1 VIKARG
7 NRKISWAA
15 TIVLIIAITGL
26 SYVGYIGYALIRYFV
41 CIPAQGAI
49 SGVMP
54 DTSWIKESRD
64 VLYLNGDKLYSIKIN
79 GTDKKLIYDNVRY
92 YALSPNGKKIVIEY
106 LSKSL
111 IKDDRNIGN
120 LSLVDTETGN
130 IEPIEEKADCHW
142 PLWTADGAR
151 IFYEYSDSYVI
162 RIYDLAS
169 KTKKDFRE
177 SKMVADVVAS
187 NIPTKLF
194 YSSLFDKK
202 CYDLDVITLQR
213 MEIAPFRNTQGSTL
227 DNCVKE
233 SDIYRAVQGG
243 SEIRGW
249 KVESPDLKKC
259 ARSEDGSLWLKT
271 ETKDERLVQYTGK
284 YDSKIAPGIWPSSWS
299 SDGRYLVSNFKGK
312 IYVSDTVSNKTG
324 YLTDGGSARIIN

>member
-1 VIKARG
+1 MVMLITLIILVSTVIVITGRIVIKARG

-111 IKDDRNIGN
+111 IKDDRNIEIG
-120 LSLVDTETGN
+120 
-130 IEPIEEKADCHW
+130 
-142 PLWTADGAR
+142 R
-151 IFYEYSDSYVI
+151 
-162 RIYDLAS
+162 AS
-169 KTKKDFRE
+169 CRE
-177 SKMVADVVAS
+177 RV
-187 NIPTKLF
+187 
-194 YSSLFDKK
+194 
-202 CYDLDVITLQR
+202 
-213 MEIAPFRNTQGSTL
+213 
-227 DNCVKE
+227 
-233 SDIYRAVQGG
+233 
-243 SEIRGW
+243 
-249 KVESPDLKKC
+249 
-259 ARSEDGSLWLKT
+259 
-271 ETKDERLVQYTGK
+271 
-284 YDSKIAPGIWPSSWS
+284 
-299 SDGRYLVSNFKGK
+299 
-312 IYVSDTVSNKTG
+312 
-324 YLTDGGSARIIN
+324 